1 MIIGVM
7 QLRKQN
13 ELKKKCS
20 VRAEGTIID
29 AYYKG
34 GRKSRRPFIKFNYS
48 ADGAEYVQDVQV
60 GMFNS
65 FSMKQGKSVSVFYDP
80 SDPNRFY
87 FPENSMYAN
96 TLIMWF
102 GYSAI
107 LMFIAVILIVKDLTP
122 NTMATLPIKV
132 AADAESAEFVNLC
145 GVGTL
150 QQIEAAIKEG
160 ADVNVKNNNGD
171 TPLIMVAEKGNP
183 EAIDMLIQAGAD
195 VNAKNSLGYTALM
208 VAARNNENP
217 EVFDALIKAGADVNA
232 KESFNNTALLF
243 AATEKNAEVVK
254 AFIKAGADVNAR
266 NNNGHTA
273 LMVAMSLN
281 KNPDVTLAL
290 INAGADVNAKDF
302 SDITALMMA
311 ISLNKGPEVLN
322 ALIQAG
328 ADVTKYDV
336 ELAQQNDHL
345 KGVKNIEELKQRVK

>member
-1 MIIGVM
+1 M

-195 VNAKNSLGYTALM
+195 VNAINSDGWTPLMTAALYNKDPEVLNTLVKRGADVNAKTDEGVTPLMMAAYDNKNPEVLNVLIQAGAE
-208 VAARNNENP
+208 VNARNNEGWTALMAAADNNKNP
-217 EVFDALIKAGADVNA
+217 DVLNTLIKAGADVNA
-232 KESFNNTALLF
+232 KNDDGETPLYLVVGTKEPEIVSLLL
-243 AATEKNAEVVK
+243 A
-254 AFIKAGADVNAR
+254 AGATV
-266 NNNGHTA
+266 
-273 LMVAMSLN
+273 S
-281 KNPDVTLAL
+281 KN
-290 INAGADVNAKDF
+290 
-302 SDITALMMA
+302 
-311 ISLNKGPEVLN
+311 
-322 ALIQAG
+322 
-328 ADVTKYDV
+328 DV
-336 ELAQQNDHL
+336 ELAQKNELL
-345 KGVKNIEELKQRVK
+345 KDNPIIEELKQRVK